1 MRAPTNWKIML
12 KITNGVNISCLIKK
26 YYLILQRQQFTLGMG
41 LPLRRV
47 SRVPDE
53 VIKTTGE
60 ISKMSDLDWMYDI
73 MFDPDCDPDED
84 MSGEAIFG
92 D

>member
-1 MRAPTNWKIML
+1 MA
-12 KITNGVNISCLIKK
+12 
-26 YYLILQRQQFTLGMG
+26 
-41 LPLRRV
+41 
-47 SRVPDE
+47 
-53 VIKTTGE
+53 
-60 ISKMSDLDWMYDI
+60 SDLDWMYDI